1 MLTLEEIESTMQI
14 EYELRLEALGAEA
27 LRDLLAD
34 PAALRRL
41 APPHLD
47 DAQVRGIAKTTL
59 AELVSREAPAPDA
72 RAPLEHSLPWA
83 QVFTW
88 FWTPLR

>member
-1 MLTLEEIESTMQI
+1 MLTLEEIESSMQI
-14 EYELRLEALGAEA
+14 EYELQLEALGAQA
-27 LRDLLAD
+27 LRDLLSD

-47 DAQVRGIAKTTL
+47 DAQVHGIAQMTL
-59 AELVSREAPAPDA
+59 AELVARETPAPDA
-72 RAPLEHSLPWA
+72 RVPSEPSFPWL